1 MELDSHLLGLNIA
14 AEQQH
19 STISQWESR
28 NNKVYGSSRDSAN
41 RRPGTDYQVEE
52 VDDIGKWDASL

>member
-19 STISQWESR
+19 AIIAHWESR
-28 NNKVYGSSRDSAN
+28 NNKLYKASKDSSRRRASADS
-41 RRPGTDYQVEE
+41 QVEE
-52 VDDIGKWDASL
+52 VENDGKVKTK